1 MAGFDFKI
9 KIKMLHVSEHIVVIF
24 PANLSIV
31 RSKKALWDYEW
42 LCKWSRRVVE
52 VACRVAVLEN
62 YFSNNSCMNYHR

>member
-9 KIKMLHVSEHIVVIF
+9 KKKMLHVSEHIVVIF
-24 PANLSIV
+24 PAHLSILT
-31 RSKKALWDYEW
+31 KTLWDYEW

-52 VACRVAVLEN
+52 VACWVAVLEN